1 MLRLV
6 AHAAECFPRKEFFL
20 CADEKMPSVT
30 GAELYGL
37 CRRAEAVLNGFG
49 EKQHIALLGPSSAAW
64 LTAFFAILASG
75 QTAVPLHDSMQLRE
89 LEECLRLAG
98 CGLLICD
105 GRRSDA
111 ASALGRALPGLKILD
126 LHAFIGQLREEERE
140 SLPELE
146 PDSVGAMYFTSGTT
160 GKPRPPFGNGCGA
173 FPPSAEPHL

>member
-64 LTAFFAILASG
+64 LNSH
-75 QTAVPLHDSMQLRE
+75 P
-89 LEECLRLAG
+89 
-98 CGLLICD
+98 
-105 GRRSDA
+105 
-111 ASALGRALPGLKILD
+111 
-126 LHAFIGQLREEERE
+126 
-140 SLPELE
+140 
-146 PDSVGAMYFTSGTT
+146 
-160 GKPRPPFGNGCGA
+160 
-173 FPPSAEPHL
+173 